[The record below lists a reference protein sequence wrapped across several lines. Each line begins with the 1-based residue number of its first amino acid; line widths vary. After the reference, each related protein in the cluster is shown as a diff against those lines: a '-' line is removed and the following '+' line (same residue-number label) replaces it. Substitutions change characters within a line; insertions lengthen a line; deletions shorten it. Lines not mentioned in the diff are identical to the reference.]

1 MPAKRSSDMSGRR
14 LAEREGFEPPS
25 RRIGKRLSRPPHST
39 ALPSLL
45 KKRPNLI
52 LLCQLSR
59 IDLLFRTLAKKVFR
73 MDWHL
78 ASSTP
83 PLTIAR

>member
-1 MPAKRSSDMSGRR
+1 
-14 LAEREGFEPPS
+14 
-25 RRIGKRLSRPPHST
+25 
-39 ALPSLL
+39 
-45 KKRPNLI
+45 
-52 LLCQLSR
+52 
-59 IDLLFRTLAKKVFR
+59 LLFRTLAKKVFR